1 MVDTVTEEACIESKR
16 FFLRLYIFLQR
27 SNILALVLFKN
38 DEEVMK
44 WFIMAYC
51 CYSSSL
57 KVILGWI
64 KETVLKHSS

>member
-44 WFIMAYC
+44 
-51 CYSSSL
+51 
-57 KVILGWI
+57 
-64 KETVLKHSS
+64 